1 MPELPEVETVMKG
14 LQPFLTGAEILGLE
28 VRSPQLRIPIPAR
41 KLKALMGVP
50 VVKLERRAKY
60 ILVHFTNKKTMI
72 VHLGMTGSFTVYPP
86 KKQADILLDRHD
98 HLVITT
104 DKNVKIIY
112 RDPRRFGMIDVVD
125 TDKMSSYKPL
135 QILGP
140 EPLDKNFTAS
150 VLKANLSNRKIA
162 IKVAIMDQK
171 VVVGVGNIYASEALF
186 LAGISPTTQANEVTD
201 QKLALLVDK
210 IKFILNAA
218 IKSGGSTL
226 RDYRNVGGESGYFQ
240 FNFSVYDREGEACPV
255 CHCSIEKTGGI
266 QRIVQAGRSTFFC
279 KTCQT

>member
-14 LQPFLTGAEILGLE
+14 LTPFLSGAEIVALE
-28 VRSPQLRIPIPAR
+28 VRSPQLRIPIPKQ
-41 KLKALMGVP
+41 KLKALIHVP

-60 ILVHFTNKKTMI
+60 ILISFSNRKTMI

-86 KKQADILLDRHD
+86 KKHADILLDRHD
-98 HLVITT
+98 HIILTT
-104 DKNVKIIY
+104 DKNDKIIY
-112 RDPRRFGMIDVVD
+112 RDPRRFGMIDVID
-125 TDKMSSYKPL
+125 TDKIPSYKAL
-135 QILGP
+135 KILGP
-140 EPLDKNFTAS
+140 EPLDKNFTAE

-186 LAGISPTTQANEVTD
+186 LAGISPTTPAHDVSDE
-201 QKLALLVDK
+201 KLALLVDQ
-210 IKFILNAA
+210 IKFILKAA
-218 IKSGGSTL
+218 IESGGSTL

-240 FNFSVYDREGEACPV
+240 FNFSVYDREGEPCPM
-255 CHCSIEKTGGI
+255 CNCSLEKTGGI

-279 KTCQT
+279 KQCQK